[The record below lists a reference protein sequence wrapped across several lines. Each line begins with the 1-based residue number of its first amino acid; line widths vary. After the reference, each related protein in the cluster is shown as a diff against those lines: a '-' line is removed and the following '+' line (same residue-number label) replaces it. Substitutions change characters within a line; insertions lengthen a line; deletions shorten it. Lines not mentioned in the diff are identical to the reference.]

1 MVELNAGAA
10 PQKQRGMGVQMNKAK
25 NLLIGLLLVWVQGTW
40 AQDLMAVYEQAVKND
55 PQLQAAAERLN
66 AARETKSLSR
76 SRLLPTIGVGAN
88 YDYSHTETR
97 SLRFDLSTLSYKKM
111 DSTSSGFD
119 SSLGLNLKQ
128 PIYRRDF
135 LVQLEQADS
144 AIAQAEAQYASAEI
158 DLMVRSATAY
168 FNILSAQDDLRVSQA
183 EREATGRQLDQAQQR
198 FDVGLIAI
206 TDVHEAQA
214 AFDAARA
221 SEIAA
226 ENSLDNA
233 WEALFEIVG
242 PEAKTQL
249 ATLGDSL
256 QLSPPAP
263 NDLQQW
269 SDTAQQQN
277 FTIIATRSNLESVK
291 QEIEVSRS
299 GHYPTLDLVGG
310 YNVSRTTSDT
320 DADTNASSI
329 GLELAIPLYAG
340 GGVNAL
346 TRQTQA
352 NYRAA
357 QQGLDQTRRSVNRQV
372 RDAFRGVLSTISRVE
387 ALQAATVSA
396 KSALESTQAGY
407 EVGTR
412 TIVDVLNVQRN
423 LFSSQRD
430 YLSSRYDYIINGLL
444 LKSAAG
450 NLAVEDLQQVNS
462 WLEK

>member
-1 MVELNAGAA
+1 MKLS
-10 PQKQRGMGVQMNKAK
+10 KR
-25 NLLIGLLLVWVQGTW
+25 LIPIFLLLLTPMAQ
-40 AQDLMAVYEQAVKND
+40 AQDLMAVYELAVKND
-55 PQLQAAAERLN
+55 PQLQTAAEQLN
-66 AARETKSLSR
+66 AARETKNLSR
-76 SRLLPTIGVGAN
+76 AQLLPTIGLGAS
-88 YDYSHTETR
+88 YDYVHSDLKT
-97 SLRFDLSTLSYKKM
+97 LRGESVDR
-111 DSTSSGFD
+111 TSD
-119 SSLGLNLKQ
+119 YNDTNLGLSLTQ

-144 AIAQAEAQYASAEI
+144 TIAQSEAQYAAAQI
-158 DLMVRSATAY
+158 DLMLRSATAY
-168 FNILSAQDDLRVSQA
+168 FNILSAEDDLRVAQA

-214 AFDAARA
+214 AYDAARA

-233 WEALFEIVG
+233 WEALFEIIG
-242 PEAKTQL
+242 PEPKTRLAK
-249 ATLGDSL
+249 LGDGL
-256 QLSPPAP
+256 QLTPPVP

-269 SDTAQQQN
+269 SDTAQQEN
-277 FTIIATRSNLESVK
+277 FDIIATRSNLESVR

-299 GHYPTLDLVGG
+299 GHFPTLDLVGG
-310 YNVSRTTSDT
+310 YNITRTDNDLGSE
-320 DADTNASSI
+320 ADTATI
-329 GLELAIPLYAG
+329 GLELALPLYAG
-340 GGVNAL
+340 GGVSAL
-346 TRQTQA
+346 TDQARA

-357 QQGLDQTRRSVNRQV
+357 QQGLDQTRRAVNRQV

-430 YLSSRYDYIINGLL
+430 YLRSRYDYILNGLS

-450 NLAVEDLQQVNS
+450 NLGAEDLQRVNG
-462 WLEK
+462 WLEQ